1 MNDDSAPAVDPDPI
15 DGSNARGRGILRA
28 TVWGTVVFVV
38 LGIAAAAAPDSMT
51 TPFVVVSLLEFLLGM
66 IVFGLAFL
74 RAIERSRTEAI
85 GIGGLF
91 FASGSAPKRVQVTLM
106 MSLAVQVVVS
116 IVIASIRLYTPLAF
130 GVLAPMWSLGFAGLW
145 VSAYGVFP
153 EREPELTRAARRDAD
168 RRAHRSSMPPKGGG
182 TAE

>member
-1 MNDDSAPAVDPDPI
+1 MNE
-15 DGSNARGRGILRA
+15 GSITRGRGILHA
-28 TVWGTVVFVV
+28 TVWGTALFVV
-38 LGIAAAAAPDSMT
+38 LGILGAVFPDSMT
-51 TPFVVVSLLEFLLGM
+51 TPFVVVSLIEFVLGM

-74 RAIERSRTEAI
+74 RAIDRSRTEAI

-91 FASGSAPKRVQVTLM
+91 FASGSAPKRVQATLM
-106 MSLAVQVVVS
+106 GSLTVQVVVS
-116 IVIASIRLYTPLAF
+116 IVVASVRLYTPLAF

-153 EREPELTRAARRDAD
+153 EREPEPTRSARRDAD

-182 TAE
+182 TAG